1 MQGHRITEVPL
12 AGGMGNKGEVVR
24 VGGTVRRPVGDHA
37 PAVSLLLEHL
47 FVEGF
52 PAPVPTGRD
61 EEGRATFRW
70 IEGEVPVPPYP
81 QWSQT
86 DDALRAVG
94 RLLRR
99 YHDAVQSFAPSSH
112 LDWSDELADPNG
124 GPIVCHNDVCPENVV
139 FRKGTAVALLDFD
152 FAAPG
157 RPVWDLAQL
166 ARMWIPLRP
175 PELSCERAH
184 LDRFQRLAVLVR
196 AYGLASGEHEALVEA
211 IITSKRLGTRFVERR
226 VSAGE
231 PAFVAAWNQRGGKV
245 GDDRLIAW
253 LDENRE
259 TFLRALATRDR

>member
-1 MQGHRITEVPL
+1 MRGHRITEEPL
-12 AGGMGNKGEVVR
+12 AGGMGNKGEVIR
-24 VGGTVRRPVGDHA
+24 VGDTVRRPVGDHA

-52 PAPVPTGRD
+52 HAPVATGRD

-81 QWSQT
+81 QWSLT
-86 DDALRAVG
+86 DDALRTVG
-94 RLLRR
+94 RLLRH
-99 YHDAVQSFAPSSH
+99 YHKAVQSFAPPSH
-112 LDWSDELADPNG
+112 LHWSDELADPDG

-139 FRKGTAVALLDFD
+139 FRNGTAVALLDFD

-157 RPVWDLAQL
+157 RPVWDLAQV

-175 PELSCERAH
+175 PEFSSERAH
-184 LDRFQRLAVLVR
+184 LNRFQRLAVLVR
-196 AYGLASGEHEALVEA
+196 AYGLESSEHQALVEA
-211 IITSKRLGTRFVERR
+211 IITSKRLGSRFVERR

-231 PAFVAAWNQRGGKV
+231 PEFVAAWNQRGGKV

-259 TFLRALATRDR
+259 AFLRALATIDR